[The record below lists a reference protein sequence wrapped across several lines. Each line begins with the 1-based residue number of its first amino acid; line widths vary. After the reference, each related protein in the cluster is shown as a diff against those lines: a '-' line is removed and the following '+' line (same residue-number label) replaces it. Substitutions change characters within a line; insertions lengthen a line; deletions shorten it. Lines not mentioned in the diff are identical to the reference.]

1 MKNVRNFTSG
11 SKKYIKKSYLYF
23 KIFLY
28 LSILYNIHCEDY
40 CKSNNYTYP
49 EELNNIDC
57 FNEIIKFDSKKY
69 RANNFAQNKNGDIIL
84 ELTELKEDNNN
95 ELSSSKLFYG
105 ITKEGYPLFK
115 KETSFTHEIQI
126 TNDNELLNDNQYDN
140 SINLFISLKN
150 DLNKE
155 NEYLFSINSH
165 NLNEDNNI
173 YYIWSFNNFFNL
185 NYDYN
190 ESFRLELF
198 EIKEKNEYIIAFLPK
213 FNVTEEIKDLNFIIH
228 FRFVSFDENAYEEIN
243 TIKYN
248 NYIYNIIYNV
258 LSLNDYF
265 VVLTLRKDE
274 QNSNER
280 YIYYHYILQFFNY
293 DADFSSPS
301 KEIEFSTSFYP
312 TEDDEKTFFKS
323 IYIENEYVLF
333 FFYPYNYY
341 YNILFELFDL
351 NSIVHENGKD
361 ILQSLTSKDE
371 YIANNFDSDKSV
383 NDFIKIDNNKFAFIF
398 ISYTNYTSQGIS
410 NSEIE
415 YNSICIII
423 LKLKKDPYDFDIK
436 NYKINFGNIIPM
448 IQILGYSYNN
458 FLIFA
463 TTNLLYEDNNFH
475 YL

>member
-1 MKNVRNFTSG
+1 MKNVENFPLG
-11 SKKYIKKSYLYF
+11 KQNQYIKKSYLYF

-165 NLNEDNNI
+165 KSTVELFNLNEDNNI

-185 NYDYN
+185 NYDYD

-213 FNVTEEIKDLNFIIH
+213 DKVNEDIKNLNFIIH
-228 FRFVSFDENAYEEIN
+228 FRFKSFDENAYEEIN
-243 TIKYN
+243 AIKYN
-248 NYIYNIIYNV
+248 NYINIRIFNV

-265 VVLTLRKDE
+265 VVLTY
-274 QNSNER
+274 NED
-280 YIYYHYILQFFNY
+280 YYYDYPYFLQFFNY
-293 DADFSSPS
+293 DTDFSSPS
-301 KEIEFSTSFYP
+301 KEIEFSTSFWYNK
-312 TEDDEKTFFKS
+312 DNEKTFFKS
-323 IYIENEYVLF
+323 IYIEDEYVLF
-333 FFYPYNYY
+333 LFYPYYYY
-341 YNILFELFDL
+341 YNILFELYDL

-361 ILQSLTSKDE
+361 ILQPLTSKDE

-423 LKLKKDPYDFDIK
+423 LKLY
-436 NYKINFGNIIPM
+436 
-448 IQILGYSYNN
+448 
-458 FLIFA
+458 
-463 TTNLLYEDNNFH
+463 
-475 YL
+475 